1 MQLMNAVE
9 CAEYGPPEVL
19 KITQRPKPVPSNSE
33 ILIRIHATAVSSGDV
48 RIRRADP
55 FAVRLMFGLV
65 RPKNPILGFVLAGK
79 VEAVGRDVTLFD
91 VGDEVFGITGMG
103 FGAYAEFICLPET
116 AVVTKKPEGMT
127 FQEAAA
133 IPFGGGT
140 SLFFL
145 KQANIRSGQ
154 KVLIFGASG
163 ALGTSAVQ
171 LAKHFG
177 ASVTGVCS
185 TRNLDLVRS
194 LGADRVVDY
203 TKEDFTRLGETY
215 DVIFDTIGKSPFSGC
230 IRSLG
235 KNGYYLRAVHM
246 NLSSIAR
253 GLWVSLT
260 SSKKVIGGVVD
271 SKIEDLDLLKDLF
284 EAGRL
289 KAVIDRI
296 YPLEQIAEAH
306 RFVEEGHKRG
316 NVIVTLGPSIKPM
329 QNQ

>member
-1 MQLMNAVE
+1 MNAVE